1 MKIFFITHKYVLL
14 LVAVFILSEIIVNP
28 LGNFPLNDDWSYFK
42 SVNILQ
48 NEGKYNIVDWGAM
61 TLFTH
66 LIWGFLFTK
75 IFGFSFVV
83 LRFST
88 IVSSLIGIL
97 VLNKLVVS
105 ILFYISVF
113 GTKDYLSIN
122 SKRWQAYNDL
132 RKEKNTPTERINGG
146 FEINCWN

>member
-14 LVAVFILSEIIVNP
+14 FVTVFILSEIIVNP
-28 LGNFPLNDDWSYFK
+28 SGNFPLNDDWSYSK
-42 SVNILQ
+42 SVNILH
-48 NEGKYNIVDWGAM
+48 NEGKYNIGDWGAM
-61 TLFTH
+61 TLFTN

-75 IFGFSFVV
+75 IFG
-83 LRFST
+83 FST

-113 GTKDYLSIN
+113 GIKDYLSIN

-132 RKEKNTPTERINGG
+132 KKEKINLLK
-146 FEINCWN
+146 ELMEVLK